1 MVQDPAADEEL
12 AYNNESR
19 QVIIY
24 QPRAMEP
31 LDDIGQQFDNNNAGN
46 SSSVVSL
53 VLNFFLLDIPSIE
66 MEYPKK
72 TNAIDRS

>member
-1 MVQDPAADEEL
+1 MVQDPAVDEEL

-19 QVIIY
+19 QAIIY

-53 VLNFFLLDIPSIE
+53 VHIIIVIISIIF
-66 MEYPKK
+66 YYY
-72 TNAIDRS
+72 